1 MIFIYVSVL
10 TARAASRKAEKKG
23 GQNMF
28 YSVLFLASRR
38 SARHF
43 IKLNLIEMNKM
54 CSSFIAFST
63 STDFLT
69 PITSQCFL
77 FPHHSRLL
85 RLLIHQ
91 TSKLIDFQ
99 NKVLTFVGKHK
110 RKIQTSWVL
119 RHEEDNNF
127 NASRGKV
134 YKTLEGFFHR
144 AWFSIGKNKTF
155 CTLKV
160 FTQLTQVFECLDIQL
175 LK

>member
-1 MIFIYVSVL
+1 
-10 TARAASRKAEKKG
+10 
-23 GQNMF
+23 MF

-85 RLLIHQ
+85 HLLIHQ
-91 TSKLIDFQ
+91 TSKADRFSKQSLDLRRQTQAENTNFMSPSARRRQQFQ
-99 NKVLTFVGKHK
+99 CLS
-110 RKIQTSWVL
+110 RKSLQ
-119 RHEEDNNF
+119 NF
-127 NASRGKV
+127 GR
-134 YKTLEGFFHR
+134 FFHR
-144 AWFSIGKNKTF
+144 A
-155 CTLKV
+155 
-160 FTQLTQVFECLDIQL
+160 
-175 LK
+175 